1 MENTNSGNK
10 KTMTWIAVG
19 CLVVIVCILAVV
31 LFGFGGLMWLGSQ
44 SPENA
49 NVQVTA
55 PISAAVGE
63 DVEILVTITNT
74 SDKAMEL
81 SSIDFSLN
89 FLNGFTV
96 SQVEP
101 PYTETSQYDALG
113 GDETFQ
119 SYYFYRTIAP
129 GETLRIVF
137 NAKAVLSG
145 DFSGNVDVCIDSD
158 FNCVTNIPRTVI
170 E

>member
-1 MENTNSGNK
+1 METTNSGNK
-10 KTMTWIAVG
+10 TLIWIAVG
-19 CLVVIVCILAVV
+19 CLVVLVCILAVF

-49 NVQVTA
+49 SVRVTA
-55 PISAAVGE
+55 PISASVGE
-63 DVEILVTITNT
+63 DVEILVTVTNT
-74 SDKAMEL
+74 SDKDMEL

-96 SQVEP
+96 SKVEP
-101 PYTETSQYDALG
+101 PYTEISQYDALG
-113 GDETFQ
+113 GGETFQ
-119 SYYFYRTIAP
+119 TYYFYQTVAP
-129 GETLRIVF
+129 GETLTLVF
-137 NAKAVLSG
+137 HAQAVTAG
-145 DFSGNVDVCIDSD
+145 DFSGDVDVCIDSD